1 MLCNDVYISIRAF
14 IISDLRNNLHRILIV
29 KSGKKTIIQQV
40 AVFRVNFPFIGDIQ
54 GMPPTTVYR
63 LYMFCM
69 FSLKPCLGKE
79 S

>member
-1 MLCNDVYISIRAF
+1 MLCNDVYISIRDF
-14 IISDLRNNLHRILIV
+14 IISELRNSLHRILIV

-69 FSLKPCLGKE
+69 FSLKQCLGKD

>member
-14 IISDLRNNLHRILIV
+14 IISDLRNSLHRILIV

-69 FSLKPCLGKE
+69 FSFKPCLGKE

>member
-14 IISDLRNNLHRILIV
+14 IISDLRNSLHRILIV

-63 LYMFCM
+63 LYMAQLHK
-69 FSLKPCLGKE
+69 SVAI
-79 S
+79 

>member
-14 IISDLRNNLHRILIV
+14 IISDLRNRLHRILIV

>member
-14 IISDLRNNLHRILIV
+14 IISDLRNSLHRILIV

-54 GMPPTTVYR
+54 GMLQP
-63 LYMFCM
+63 LYIA
-69 FSLKPCLGKE
+69 LYVLYV
-79 S
+79 